1 MNGDLGLSLVVIGV
15 GVTVIGLII
24 IHSIPITILG
34 ASVVIIGMLAAWG
47 EGSLE
52 ESILR
57 LSSASWDNLALLLE
71 SLGTVSK
78 AIYLPSSMVEDSTPC
93 ALIPQGG
100 VMISGKLPR
109 GFIIRYGSGPSD
121 VGLRVRVMG
130 SKAVEDC
137 LKAGVVSNDVDSTLS
152 NCIVNYLTLAKN
164 VEYSASGNTISVMVN
179 EPRVSNIYE
188 GTIINIVLGSPMASI
203 VASLVAESLNRPV
216 TIINEEPRDN
226 AILISLRV
234 LTP

>member
-1 MNGDLGLSLVVIGV
+1 MGLSLVVIGV

-24 IHSIPITILG
+24 IHSIPIIALG
-34 ASVVIIGMLAAWG
+34 VSVVIMGMLAAWG

-78 AIYLPSSMVEDSTPC
+78 AIYLPSSMVEDSRPC

-100 VMISGKLPR
+100 AIINGKLPR

-121 VGLRVRVMG
+121 VGLRVRAIG

-137 LKAGVVSNDVDSTLS
+137 LNAGVISNDVGSTLS
-152 NCIVNYLTLAKN
+152 NCIVNHLTLAKS
-164 VEYSASGNTISVMVN
+164 VEYSASGDVISVMVN
-179 EPRVSNIYE
+179 EPRMNNMYE
-188 GTIINIVLGSPMASI
+188 GTIVNVVLGSPMASI

-216 TIINEEPRDN
+216 AIINEESRGN
-226 AILISLRV
+226 AILINLKV
-234 LTP
+234 Y